1 MIIFV
6 GILEFVVV
14 YGPVGWFE
22 GLTSNGGWVTNYGRV
37 FSATVRWP
45 FDGAQGER
53 TGWLGGVVDRGWFDG
68 LTTNGRACH
77 EQGILG
83 DF

>member
-1 MIIFV
+1 MVEGMGQGFLIIFV

-37 FSATVRWP
+37 FSATVRCP
-45 FDGAQGER
+45 S
-53 TGWLGGVVDRGWFDG
+53 TGLRANGLGVGGCGSRVV
-68 LTTNGRACH
+68 
-77 EQGILG
+77 
-83 DF
+83 